1 MRVFESWVL
10 VYLFNSLWQVPL
22 VFCAAL
28 AAARLARQAGP
39 RMEHRVWV
47 IALLL
52 EVTLPLCHFH
62 LSEGLRQLWGMMPWL
77 RPSGAADG
85 EIQIFFAP
93 GAMHGITAPLLP
105 EGALAAIVAIYM
117 FSLLFYAGRLGWG
130 LWTTNALLREAT
142 GIALAGEAAQKL
154 HFCGQFF
161 GINGNAVRLAA
172 SPVLPGPATLGVR
185 RHTLLLPA
193 GFIEQVSAS
202 DLDAVLAHEF
212 AHIRRQDF
220 AKNLLYGMLSL
231 PIAYHPLLSLTRARI
246 AETRELVCDA
256 MAVDALPGRESYA
269 RSLLRMAAMLTDRKT
284 PRLLHAIGIL
294 DANIFERRVM
304 NLTRNTGTMGHARR
318 SLIIAA
324 CGVIALATCISA
336 MSLQTDTPAPP
347 AQKDAENKVNLSPNE
362 MVKNLLTKVAPVY
375 PPEAKAAGVQ
385 GTVVL
390 EATINKEGRVE
401 NLKVISGPEM
411 LQKASLDAV
420 KNWVYK
426 PYLLNGSPVEVKTTI
441 NIIFTLGDKAPTP
454 PAQNNTEKTDKDRQ
468 DEIQNN
474 LITRVDPVYP
484 ALAKKDKIDGIVLLS
499 LVIGKDGVPKDI
511 KIEKSMRGDYDRSAI
526 EAVRQYR
533 WKPYDNPVEVELKME
548 IQFKRY

>member
-62 LSEGLRQLWGMMPWL
+62 LNEGLRQLWGMMPWL
-77 RPSGAADG
+77 RQNSAADG
-85 EIQIFFAP
+85 QIQIFLAP

-105 EGALAAIVAIYM
+105 EGALAAIAAAYLC
-117 FSLLFYAGRLGWG
+117 SLLFFAGRLGWG
-130 LWTTNALLREAT
+130 LWTTNALRREAT
-142 GIALAGEAAQKL
+142 GIALPGEAAQKL
-154 HFCGQFF
+154 QFSRQFF

-172 SPVLPGPATLGVR
+172 SPVLPGPATVGVR

-246 AETRELVCDA
+246 AETREMVCDA

-304 NLTRNTGTMGHARR
+304 YLTRNTGTMGRTRR
-318 SLIIAA
+318 SLIVAA
-324 CGVIALATCISA
+324 CGVIALVTCVSA
-336 MSLQTDTPAPP
+336 VALQTEAPAPP
-347 AQKDAENKVNLSPNE
+347 AQKDAENKVNVSPNE
-362 MVKNLLTKVAPVY
+362 IVKNLLTKVAPVY

-390 EATINKEGRVE
+390 EATISKEGRIE

-426 PYLLNGSPVEVKTTI
+426 PYLLNGSPVEVMTKI
-441 NIIFTLGDKAPTP
+441 NIIFTLGDKVPAKTP
-454 PAQNNTEKTDKDRQ
+454 EK
-468 DEIQNN
+468 
-474 LITRVDPVYP
+474 
-484 ALAKKDKIDGIVLLS
+484 
-499 LVIGKDGVPKDI
+499 
-511 KIEKSMRGDYDRSAI
+511 
-526 EAVRQYR
+526 
-533 WKPYDNPVEVELKME
+533 
-548 IQFKRY
+548 